1 MTIVP
6 LGDYRPDAPAY
17 QGTHATVASG
27 VYPKPDGSDG
37 PLKYGVPLAFTL
49 SARPISAHVVR
60 KGNGVVYL
68 YAATAYLSS
77 IRMKS
82 GAAWSVLYSPGGPGV
97 ATPLFPWRFAQ
108 FGERVLATNP
118 INGLVSHSMG
128 TFDNFAAV
136 AGAPAA
142 AFIATI
148 EPGFVMLG
156 HTSDGS
162 TDYPNRLHWSG
173 LNDSTSWPT
182 VGTSAAAAAQSD
194 VQDLPNGGAVMAILP
209 AVGGVSGAVLTQ
221 RSIYRIEYV
230 GAPAIFAFR
239 EVVRGIGSMC
249 ANGAASVGGSAYFV
263 SEEGFMRFDGQSLA
277 PIGMGRVSATFLAEV
292 DRENLHRVN
301 VAHDPLR
308 KIIVWAY
315 PTSAATDGNPNKW
328 LIYSYATDRW
338 RMADDA
344 AVTCSLLF
352 TAVQD
357 GYPLEYFETYF
368 PGGLDGTPA
377 VSLDGASVNGGAP
390 LLAGFDANFTLVSY
404 AGSNLAARVETG
416 ETDAGGRRV
425 FVTGIRPLT
434 DAASV
439 TAAVGYRDGFS
450 GSVAY
455 TTGTALE
462 GTGLCPQRINT
473 RYARAR
479 MDIPAGAT
487 WSYLQGADVVLKPSG
502 RR

>member
-1 MTIVP
+1 MTIIP
-6 LGDYRPDAPAY
+6 TGDYRPDAPAY
-17 QGTHATVASG
+17 LGTHATVANG
-27 VYPKPDGSDG
+27 VYPRPDGSDG
-37 PLKYGVPLAFTL
+37 PLKAGVGVSFSIGTA
-49 SARPISAHVVR
+49 PISAFVAR

-68 YAATAYLSS
+68 YAAVAYSAA

-82 GAAWSVLYSPGGPGV
+82 GSAWSVLYTGTGGSG

-118 INGLVSHSMG
+118 VNGVVSHNLG
-128 TFDNFAAV
+128 TFDDFAAV
-136 AGAPAA
+136 SGAPAA
-142 AFIATI
+142 AFVATI

-162 TDYPNRLHWSG
+162 ASYPSRLHWSG
-173 LNDSTSWPT
+173 INDSTSWPT
-182 VGTSAAAAAQSD
+182 IGTSAAAAAQSD
-194 VQDLPNGGAVMAILP
+194 TQDLPNGGAVTAILP
-209 AVGGVSGAVLTQ
+209 AVGGVAGAILTE
-221 RSIYRIEYV
+221 RSIYRVEYV

-239 EVVRGIGSMC
+239 EVVRGVGNIC
-249 ANGAASVGGSAYFV
+249 PNGALAVGGTAYFV
-263 SEEGFMRFDGQSLA
+263 SEEGFMRFDGQSVA
-277 PIGMGRVSATFLAEV
+277 PIGMGRVSATFLGEV

-308 KIIVWAY
+308 KVIVWAY
-315 PTSAATDGNPNKW
+315 PTAAATSGNPNKW

-338 RMADDA
+338 RHADDA
-344 AVTCSLLF
+344 GVTCSLLF

-368 PGGLDGTPA
+368 PSGLDGTPA

-390 LLAGFDANFTLVSY
+390 LLMGFNADFTLVSY
-404 AGSNLAARVETG
+404 SGSNLAARVETG

-434 DAASV
+434 DASSV

-450 GSVAY
+450 GSIAY

-462 GTGLCPQRINT
+462 GTGLCPQHINT

-479 MDIPAGAT
+479 IDIPAGAA
-487 WSYLQGADVVLKPSG
+487 WSFLQGADVMMNPSG